1 MAVLS
6 APTIDFPLILPMP
19 VLRCLRPALLA
30 FAVMFAA
37 VSLAPAASAM
47 AIRDLVSVQGVRAN
61 QLVGYGLVV
70 GLSGTGDQATQV
82 PYTTQSLLN
91 MFQRL
96 GINLP
101 PSVAQNLQPK
111 DLAAVMVTADLPP
124 FASPGQK
131 INITVSAVGNASS
144 LAGGTLLMTPLKG
157 ADGQTYAVA
166 QGNVV
171 VSGYGA
177 SSGGSSTQVNFLT
190 AGTVA
195 NGATVER
202 GVPNSF
208 DQGATLTLALDTPSF
223 GTAARIAQRIN
234 ESFGANTA
242 VALNAGTVRVQAPQ
256 SPGARTAFLGNLR
269 ALQVDPSS
277 PPASVVIDARSG
289 TVVLGQN
296 VTLGACAVAHGNL
309 SVTIN
314 TKYEVSQ
321 PNPLGAGQTAVVPQT
336 QVQAKAGK
344 AKLLMFRAGVTLDAV
359 VRALNAV
366 GASPNDLIA
375 IVQAMKQAGALHAQ
389 LDVI

>member
-1 MAVLS
+1 MS
-6 APTIDFPLILPMP
+6 AFRTPRL
-19 VLRCLRPALLA
+19 PALLL
-30 FAVMFAA
+30 AA
-37 VSLAPAASAM
+37 LLAGLAAWAAPARAM
-47 AIRDLVSVQGVRAN
+47 AIRDLVSIEGVRSN

-101 PSVAQNLQPK
+101 ASVAQNLQPK
-111 DLAAVMVTADLPP
+111 DLAAVMVTADLPA
-124 FASPGQK
+124 FSLPGQK
-131 INITVSAVGNASS
+131 INVTVSAVGNSSS

-166 QGNVV
+166 QGSIV

-177 SSGGSSTQVNFLT
+177 SSGGTSTQVNFLT

-202 GVPNSF
+202 KVPDAF
-208 DQGATLTLALDTPSF
+208 DQGPTLTLALDTPSF
-223 GTAARIAQRIN
+223 GTASRIADRIN

-242 VALNAGTVRVQAPQ
+242 VALNAGNIQVQAPGA
-256 SPGARTAFLGNLR
+256 PGARTAFLGR
-269 ALQVDPSS
+269 MQALDVSPSE
-277 PPASVVIDARSG
+277 PPAKVVIDARSG

-309 SVTIN
+309 SVSIN
-314 TKYEVSQ
+314 TQYEVSQ
-321 PNPLGAGQTAVVPQT
+321 PNPLGAGQTTVVPKT
-336 QVQAKAGK
+336 SVKAKSGK
-344 AKLLMFRAGVTLDAV
+344 ADLLMFRPGVTLDAV

-366 GASPNDLIA
+366 GASPQDLIA

>member
-1 MAVLS
+1 
-6 APTIDFPLILPMP
+6 MP
-19 VLRCLRPALLA
+19 FLRPLRRALLA
-30 FAVMFAA
+30 LAVTLAA
-37 VSLAPAASAM
+37 VPLAPVASAM
-47 AIRDLVSVQGVRAN
+47 AIRDLVSVQGVRPN

-111 DLAAVMVTADLPP
+111 DLAAVMVTANLPP
-124 FASPGQK
+124 FASPGQQ

-144 LAGGTLLMTPLKG
+144 QAGGTLLMTPLKG
-157 ADGQTYAVA
+157 ADGQTYAIA

-202 GVPNSF
+202 SVPDAF
-208 DQGATLTLALDTPSF
+208 DQGPTLTLALDTPSF

-234 ESFGANTA
+234 QSFGANTA

-256 SPGARTAFLGNLR
+256 SPGARTSFLGNLQ

-277 PPASVVIDARSG
+277 PPARVVIDARSG

>member
-1 MAVLS
+1 MPSIPRLHRWPAALAALS
-6 APTIDFPLILPMP
+6 L
-19 VLRCLRPALLA
+19 LLA
-30 FAVMFAA
+30 TLVAQ
-37 VSLAPAASAM
+37 PARAM
-47 AIRDLVSVQGVRAN
+47 AIRDLVSVQGVRTN

-70 GLSGTGDQATQV
+70 GLSGTGDQATQG

-101 PSVAQNLQPK
+101 ASVAQNLQPK
-111 DLAAVMVTADLPP
+111 DLAAVMVTASLPP
-124 FASPGQK
+124 FSLPGQK
-131 INITVSAVGNASS
+131 INVTVSAVGNASS

-157 ADGQTYAVA
+157 ADSQTYAVA

-190 AGTVA
+190 AGTVP

-202 GVPNSF
+202 SVPNAF
-208 DQGATLTLALDTPSF
+208 DQGPSLTLALDTPSF
-223 GTAARIAQRIN
+223 GTAARIASRIN
-234 ESFGANTA
+234 QSFGADTA
-242 VALNAGTVRVQAPQ
+242 TALNAGSVQVRAPL
-256 SPGARTAFLGNLR
+256 SPGARTAFLGE
-269 ALQVDPSS
+269 LQGLDVTPEA
-277 PPASVVIDARSG
+277 PPAKVVIDARSG

-314 TKYEVSQ
+314 TSYEVSQ
-321 PNPLGAGQTAVVPQT
+321 PNPLGAGQTAVVPKT
-336 QVQAKAGK
+336 NVKAKAGK
-344 AKLLMFRAGVTLDAV
+344 AELLMFRPGVTLEAV

-366 GASPNDLIA
+366 GASPSDLIA